1 MIIDT
6 LDNLAKYVGL
16 NPLFKEVVAF
26 IENNNLAAMEPGK
39 HPIKDGDL
47 FVNIQVA
54 KGKAP
59 DEAVLETHRRMID
72 IQIPL
77 SCPEV
82 IGYIPRQYLSRAEY
96 DATKDI
102 TFYLDRPEQY
112 ITVHPGEFV
121 IFFPED
127 GHAPCISPVPEYKK
141 VIFKVKA

>member
-1 MIIDT
+1 MILDT
-6 LDNLAKYVGL
+6 LENFGKYVSL
-16 NPLFKEVVAF
+16 NPLFPKVLEYLQNTDLMAQ
-26 IENNNLAAMEPGK
+26 EPGCVN
-39 HPIKDGDL
+39 IDGNKL
-47 FVNIQVA
+47 FVNHNVA
-54 KGKAP
+54 KGKTVDQARM
-59 DEAVLETHRRMID
+59 ETHNATLD

-82 IGYIPRQYLSRAEY
+82 IGYITRQYLSRAEY

-141 VIFKVKA
+141 VIFKIKA

>member
-1 MIIDT
+1 MILDT
-6 LDNLAKYVGL
+6 LENFGKYVSL
-16 NPLFKEVVAF
+16 NPLFPKVLEYLQNTDLMAQ
-26 IENNNLAAMEPGK
+26 EPGCVN
-39 HPIKDGDL
+39 IDGNKL
-47 FVNIQVA
+47 FVNHNVA
-54 KGKAP
+54 KGKTVDQARM
-59 DEAVLETHRRMID
+59 ETHNPMID

-141 VIFKVKA
+141 VIFKIKA